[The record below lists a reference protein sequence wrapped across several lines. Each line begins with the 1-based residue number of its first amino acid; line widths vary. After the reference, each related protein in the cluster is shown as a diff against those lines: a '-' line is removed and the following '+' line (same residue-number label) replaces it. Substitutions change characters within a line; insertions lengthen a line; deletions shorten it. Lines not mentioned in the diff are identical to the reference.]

1 MNKENRTVYE
11 DFKYCMQDVS
21 TVYVGCKYTMD
32 EILAD
37 ESIPFKFQLVV
48 ERYLLPKSDPEDT
61 LETHLYYLEEKSF
74 LVKIYRQLK
83 ARVKVNCIHEKKHLN
98 GQVTREYVTKTMSV
112 EQLAHL
118 SVAEKEKIGL
128 VVQELLVSKLSL
140 MGF

>member
-1 MNKENRTVYE
+1 MSNQTVYE
-11 DFKYCMQDVS
+11 DYKYCMQDVS
-21 TVYVGCKYTMD
+21 TVYVGCKYTMG
-32 EILAD
+32 EILEN

-83 ARVKVNCIHEKKHLN
+83 ARVKVNYIQEKKHL
-98 GQVTREYVTKTMSV
+98 GGKVTKEYATKMMSV

-118 SVAEKEKIGL
+118 SVQEKEKMGL
-128 VVQELLVSKLSL
+128 IVQELAVSKLAL

>member
-1 MNKENRTVYE
+1 MNKTNQTVYE

-48 ERYLLPKSDPEDT
+48 ERYILPKSDPEDT

-83 ARVKVNCIHEKKHLN
+83 AKVKVNYIEEKKHM
-98 GQVTREYVTKTMSV
+98 GGKVTKEYATKTMSV

-118 SVAEKEKIGL
+118 SVQEKEKMGL
-128 VVQELLVSKLSL
+128 MVQELAVSKLAL

>member
-1 MNKENRTVYE
+1 MNKTVYA
-11 DFKYCMQDVS
+11 DYKYCMQDVS

-32 EILAD
+32 EILTD

-48 ERYLLPKSDPEDT
+48 ERYILPKSDPEDT

-83 ARVKVNCIHEKKHLN
+83 AKVKVNYIQEKKHMS
-98 GQVTREYVTKTMSV
+98 GRVTKEYATKTMSV

-118 SVAEKEKIGL
+118 SVAQKEQMGL
-128 VVQELLVSKLSL
+128 MVQELAVSKLSL